1 MKSKKIRNSARGE
14 DCQVRIPGICN
25 FNPETTI
32 PAHIGHG
39 GGTGMKAADLEIAYC
54 CSDCHDLIDD
64 RVNSVR
70 FTRDAI
76 LVMAFEG
83 AARTRSIL
91 VNKGLIEV
99 AK

>member
-32 PAHIGHG
+32 LAHVGSDKFMG
-39 GGTGMKAADLEIAYC
+39 GKCSDLEATYC
-54 CSDCHDLIDD
+54 CSSCHSAIDGQSQSI
-64 RVNSVR
+64 VYPT
-70 FTRDAI
+70 FELKLWAK
-76 LVMAFEG
+76 EG
-83 AARTRSIL
+83 AERTREIL
-91 VNKGLIEV
+91 FNKGLIEV

>member
-39 GGTGMKAADLEIAYC
+39 GGTGMKASDLEIAYC
-54 CSDCHDLIDD
+54 CSDCHDLIDQRTNIAEFSD
-64 RVNSVR
+64 LE
-70 FTRDAI
+70 I
-76 LVMAFEG
+76 KLMAYEG
-83 AARTRSIL
+83 AARTREIL
-91 VNKGLIEV
+91 VSKSLIEV
-99 AK
+99 K